1 MLVHFTALNLFI
13 SKKKKG
19 LKKVIRHLSTLRTWM
34 LTLSFNIL
42 ACVYL
47 WIKVMKKLNDNLI
60 KEEDFSQC
68 YRSTQLKRRKSTG
81 RDWRGFSQE
90 KTTNSFDKY
99 DTKHHC
105 KYLHCR
111 TWSSWQASLPFA
123 MFFFSKTNERKM
135 EASLSYSQCQVF
147 QRLQHHVHWR
157 VNTYSAIS
165 FEEIRFLHRGKFA
178 FWLWKAS
185 VMSYSFCEPI
195 KNHLFCTSFWSPKQ
209 EAMLVYN
216 SIHPWA
222 RS

>member
-13 SKKKKG
+13 SEKKKG

-81 RDWRGFSQE
+81 RDWRGFAQE

-105 KYLHCR
+105 KYLHCC

-123 MFFFSKTNERKM
+123 MFFFKDQRKKDGSIFEPFTMSSFPKTP
-135 EASLSYSQCQVF
+135 ASCALASEYLQC
-147 QRLQHHVHWR
+147 
-157 VNTYSAIS
+157 Y
-165 FEEIRFLHRGKFA
+165 
-178 FWLWKAS
+178 
-185 VMSYSFCEPI
+185 
-195 KNHLFCTSFWSPKQ
+195 
-209 EAMLVYN
+209 
-216 SIHPWA
+216 
-222 RS
+222 

>member
-1 MLVHFTALNLFI
+1 MLVHFTALSLFI

-47 WIKVMKKLNDNLI
+47 WIKAMKKLNDNLI

-105 KYLHCR
+105 KYLHCC

-123 MFFFSKTNERKM
+123 MFFFQRPTKERRKHLWAIHNVKFSKDSSIMCIGEWILTV
-135 EASLSYSQCQVF
+135 L
-147 QRLQHHVHWR
+147 
-157 VNTYSAIS
+157 
-165 FEEIRFLHRGKFA
+165 
-178 FWLWKAS
+178 
-185 VMSYSFCEPI
+185 
-195 KNHLFCTSFWSPKQ
+195 
-209 EAMLVYN
+209 LVLKK
-216 SIHPWA
+216 
-222 RS
+222 